1 MMAEQEQIQ
10 APTFQYSVK
19 IERTAKRARWTLHCY
34 ANDKHTALG
43 ESVRMYDDIAEVRS
57 PRPDSGTSGAEIGDM
72 ATASKTKDNRS
83 KRHQV
88 KLQTVQEVEPPQK
101 IIVDVDVWEAAKQI
115 RVMKPK
121 DQTSPRPFHTGK
133 KGDTQRII
141 KFLQS
146 HPPSR
151 LHSYVAVERLK
162 GSALKLVKEM
172 KLAERPN

>member
-1 MMAEQEQIQ
+1 MGIC
-10 APTFQYSVK
+10 K
-19 IERTAKRARWTLHCY
+19 
-34 ANDKHTALG
+34 D
-43 ESVRMYDDIAEVRS
+43 VRRYRQEVRS

-88 KLQTVQEVEPPQK
+88 KLQTVQEVDPPKK

-121 DQTSPRPFHTGK
+121 DQTSPRSFHTGK

-151 LHSYVAVERLK
+151 LHSYVAVGRLK
-162 GSALKLVKEM
+162 GGTLKLVKEM
-172 KLAERPN
+172 KLAERPNGLHGNLEIDEQDFVPLKPTSRPKDAWFNPWTVTITK